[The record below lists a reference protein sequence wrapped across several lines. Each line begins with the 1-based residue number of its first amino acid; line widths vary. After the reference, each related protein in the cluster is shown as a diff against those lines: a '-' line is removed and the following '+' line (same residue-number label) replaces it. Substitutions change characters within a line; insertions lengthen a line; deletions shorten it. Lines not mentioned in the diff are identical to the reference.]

1 MGTGPEHGGDGE
13 KYMHLGLF
21 RRLKNQTGCGGDL
34 DVPSGSLL
42 DLNGTEPKISSEL

>member
-1 MGTGPEHGGDGE
+1 MMGTGPEHGGDGE
-13 KYMHLGLF
+13 KYLHLGLF

-42 DLNGTEPKISSEL
+42 SSLGSEWN